1 MSGGAS
7 TWRPGLL
14 RPVALLAACAAL
26 SGCSRSSK
34 PGGSLG
40 IFPMGER
47 VSVGP
52 LIYTVQDAEWHDQLG
67 EGPGARMPKHR
78 FLVIRLSVTNSGIRE
93 ADIPPMSVITPA
105 GQVYE
110 ELSQGEGVAEWLGY
124 WRTVRAAA
132 TEHGRVLFD
141 APSGSYRLRVGA
153 GGDDEETFA
162 LIEIPYQPPPALPAP
177 AVGSPP
183 R

>member
-1 MSGGAS
+1 
-7 TWRPGLL
+7 
-14 RPVALLAACAAL
+14 
-26 SGCSRSSK
+26 
-34 PGGSLG
+34 
-40 IFPMGER
+40 MGER

-52 LIYTVQDAEWHDQLG
+52 LVYTVQDAEWHDQLG
-67 EGPGARMPKHR
+67 EGLGARTPRHR

-93 ADIPPMSVITPA
+93 ADVPPMSLISPA

-110 ELSQGEGVAEWLGY
+110 ELSQGDGVPEWLGY
-124 WRTVRAAA
+124 LRAVKAAA

-153 GGDDEETFA
+153 AGDDEETFA
-162 LIEIPYQPPPALPAP
+162 LIEIPYQAPPPALPAP
-177 AVGSPP
+177 GVGSQP